1 MGFSSLRLNL
11 QANMHMHMP
20 SPQRLLLLEDSD
32 SLAIHF
38 SHLFSDF
45 KNDSKKRERLALANS
60 RPPSAPINSG
70 CFAVISCPKLFSTQR
85 KQRVVKTLL
94 RTSPWKQKL
103 REGPEGWTGIPLH
116 LLLCSHILR
125 LRPRHQLW
133 QGASHRAWEFPV
145 SRYKCVSLI
154 PFPQTELVT
163 MFPCFLWRKERF
175 PWIQYALSMPQA
187 SVRPWDS
194 ERSTLHSKKSQ
205 KGWRNDYMVNV

>member
-20 SPQRLLLLEDSD
+20 SPRWLLLLEDSD

-38 SHLFSDF
+38 GHLFSDF

-125 LRPRHQLW
+125 LRQALGISCGKGHPT
-133 QGASHRAWEFPV
+133 GPGN
-145 SRYKCVSLI
+145 SR
-154 PFPQTELVT
+154 
-163 MFPCFLWRKERF
+163 
-175 PWIQYALSMPQA
+175 
-187 SVRPWDS
+187 
-194 ERSTLHSKKSQ
+194 
-205 KGWRNDYMVNV
+205 